1 MKIKEIIV
9 VEGRDDT
16 ARIKLAVDADT
27 IETNGSAIG
36 DEVIRQI
43 RLAQE
48 TRGVIVLTDP
58 DFPGEKIRKTISEAV
73 PGCKHAFLPKHLA
86 KPKNKRGIGVIHY
99 DVRQNDNY
107 ARFSREK
114 KRESFQIRL
123 YFWYYEEK
131 RIRRGEIM
139 SLLSVKDLT
148 GGYTRNPVLK
158 NVSFTLEPNQI
169 VGLIG
174 LNGAG
179 KSTTIRHIIGLMD
192 PHKGSIELNGKT
204 FSEDKESYRS
214 QFTYIPETPV
224 LYEELTLKEHLE
236 LTAMAYGLS
245 KETLEKRLPPLLKE
259 FRMEKR
265 LKWFPAHFS
274 KGMKQKVMIMCAFLA
289 EPSLYIID
297 EPFLGL
303 DPLAI
308 NALLERMDAAKKAGS
323 SVLMSTHILATAER
337 YCDAF
342 IILHNGEVRASG
354 TLEELR
360 EQFGMK
366 DAALDDLYIE
376 LTKEDAGHE

>member
-1 MKIKEIIV
+1 
-9 VEGRDDT
+9 
-16 ARIKLAVDADT
+16 
-27 IETNGSAIG
+27 
-36 DEVIRQI
+36 
-43 RLAQE
+43 
-48 TRGVIVLTDP
+48 
-58 DFPGEKIRKTISEAV
+58 
-73 PGCKHAFLPKHLA
+73 
-86 KPKNKRGIGVIHY
+86 
-99 DVRQNDNY
+99 
-107 ARFSREK
+107 
-114 KRESFQIRL
+114 
-123 YFWYYEEK
+123 
-131 RIRRGEIM
+131 M

-192 PHKGSIELNGKT
+192 PHKGTIELNGKT